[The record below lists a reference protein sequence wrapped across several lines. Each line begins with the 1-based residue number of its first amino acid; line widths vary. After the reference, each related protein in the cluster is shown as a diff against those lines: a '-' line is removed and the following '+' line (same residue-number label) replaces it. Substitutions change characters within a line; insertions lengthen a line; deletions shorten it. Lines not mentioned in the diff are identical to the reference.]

1 MKMLNAG
8 FCAVL
13 AAAAAGCATQ
23 GYERGANTA
32 NQVRAVGESVERL
45 RKQSEATIA
54 AMNTLLGQPR
64 EGLKEKF
71 EAFSREVD
79 AYASADAAYRGSV
92 SSMKRSAADR
102 FQSWEHDSSQIG
114 NAEMRAKSGERRNE
128 VMGVY
133 KGAETAADELA
144 AQSAPYLTD
153 LQDLRKVLSI
163 DLTPGG
169 VDAANSMSGKIKDGS
184 KKVDRAAQPVVTAV
198 GKAADALAAGQES
211 AAPAGAPTTPP
222 APEETPATEAK

>member
-1 MKMLNAG
+1 MKGLNAA
-8 FCAVL
+8 FCALL

-23 GYERGANTA
+23 GYEKGANTA
-32 NQVRAVGESVERL
+32 SQVRAVGESVERL
-45 RKQSEATIA
+45 KKQSETTLA
-54 AMNTLLGQPR
+54 AMATLLGQPR

-79 AYASADAAYRGSV
+79 AYASADADYRGSV
-92 SSMKRSAADR
+92 SSMKRSAEDR
-102 FQSWEHDSSQIG
+102 FRSWEHDSSQIG
-114 NAEMRAKSGERRNE
+114 NAEMRAKSGERRSE
-128 VMGVY
+128 VMNVY

-144 AQSAPYLTD
+144 AVSAPYLTD

-169 VDAANSMSGKIKDGS
+169 IDAANSMSGKIKDGS
-184 KKVDRAAQPVVTAV
+184 KKVDAASRPVVTAV

-211 AAPAGAPTTPP
+211 AAPAAAPPP
-222 APEETPATEAK
+222 EQTPATEAK